1 MRDRSLM
8 LLLAELPGVIIV
20 NIERIE
26 FGALARVRLMTN
38 QNCITSACRY
48 CRFYRPEGLHGGACQ
63 QLGVSVRSDW
73 KACQL
78 GLPAFANAWEN
89 AEELATANR
98 QAQLQAI
105 ANHETIVTTTLEL
118 TRIPLGINN

>member
-1 MRDRSLM
+1 
-8 LLLAELPGVIIV
+8 
-20 NIERIE
+20 
-26 FGALARVRLMTN
+26 MTN

-63 QLGVSVRSDW
+63 QLGVSVRSEW

-78 GLPAFANAWEN
+78 GLPAFTDTWEN

-98 QAQLQAI
+98 QVEERVSHSQK
-105 ANHETIVTTTLEL
+105 IVVTKTLEL
-118 TRIPLGINN
+118 SRVPMGANN

>member
-1 MRDRSLM
+1 
-8 LLLAELPGVIIV
+8 
-20 NIERIE
+20 
-26 FGALARVRLMTN
+26 MTN

-63 QLGVSVRSDW
+63 QLGVSVRSEW

-78 GLPAFANAWEN
+78 GLPAFTNTWEN

-98 QAQLQAI
+98 QVEERVSRNQ
-105 ANHETIVTTTLEL
+105 TMVVTTNLEL
-118 TRIPLGINN
+118 SRVPLGANN

>member
-1 MRDRSLM
+1 
-8 LLLAELPGVIIV
+8 VIIEV
-20 NIERIE
+20 IERIE
-26 FGALARVRLMTN
+26 LGALARVRLMTN

-78 GLPAFANAWEN
+78 GLPAFANTWEN

-98 QAQLQAI
+98 QPQAPQLISTQDLVESS
-105 ANHETIVTTTLEL
+105 NLDL
-118 TRIPLGINN
+118 RRMPLSINNN

>member
-1 MRDRSLM
+1 M
-8 LLLAELPGVIIV
+8 EG
-20 NIERIE
+20 IERIE

-63 QLGVSVRSDW
+63 QLGVSVQSNW

-98 QAQLQAI
+98 QPQAPQLVRDRDLSENSKI
-105 ANHETIVTTTLEL
+105 EL
-118 TRIPLGINN
+118 VRLPLSVNNN

>member
-1 MRDRSLM
+1 M

-26 FGALARVRLMTN
+26 LGALARVRLMTN

-63 QLGVSVRSDW
+63 QLGVSVRSEW

-78 GLPAFANAWEN
+78 GLPAFTDTWEN

-98 QAQLQAI
+98 QVEERVSRNQAM
-105 ANHETIVTTTLEL
+105 VVSTTLEL
-118 TRIPLGINN
+118 NRVPLGINN

>member
-1 MRDRSLM
+1 
-8 LLLAELPGVIIV
+8 
-20 NIERIE
+20 
-26 FGALARVRLMTN
+26 MTN

-63 QLGVSVRSDW
+63 QLGVSVRSEW

-78 GLPAFANAWEN
+78 GLPAFANNWEN

-98 QAQLQAI
+98 QVELPQVRHHQELTA
-105 ANHETIVTTTLEL
+105 TVDLEL
-118 TRIPLGINN
+118 SGNSIGINN

>member
-1 MRDRSLM
+1 M
-8 LLLAELPGVIIV
+8 
-20 NIERIE
+20 N
-26 FGALARVRLMTN
+26 N

-63 QLGVSVRSDW
+63 QLGVSVRSEW

-78 GLPAFANAWEN
+78 GLPAFANNWEN

-98 QAQLQAI
+98 QVELPQVLHRQ
-105 ANHETIVTTTLEL
+105 ELTTAVDLEL
-118 TRIPLGINN
+118 SGNSIGINN

>member
-1 MRDRSLM
+1 MP
-8 LLLAELPGVIIV
+8 LLSKLPGVIIV
-20 NIERIE
+20 VIERIE

-78 GLPAFANAWEN
+78 GLPAFANTWEN

-98 QAQLQAI
+98 QVEVQVTSHQEL
-105 ANHETIVTTTLEL
+105 IVTTTLDL
-118 TRIPLGINN
+118 SRIPLGINN

>member
-1 MRDRSLM
+1 
-8 LLLAELPGVIIV
+8 VIIV
-20 NIERIE
+20 VIERIE

-63 QLGVSVRSDW
+63 QLGVSVRSEW

-78 GLPAFANAWEN
+78 GLPAFANTWEN

-98 QAQLQAI
+98 QVTDLVPHSQAM
-105 ANHETIVTTTLEL
+105 VMTTTLEL
-118 TRIPLGINN
+118 SRIPLGMNN